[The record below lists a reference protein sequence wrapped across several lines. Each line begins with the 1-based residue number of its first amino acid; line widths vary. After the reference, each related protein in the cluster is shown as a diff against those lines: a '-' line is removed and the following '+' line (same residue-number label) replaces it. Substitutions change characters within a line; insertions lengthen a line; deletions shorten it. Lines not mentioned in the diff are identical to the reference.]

1 MKKIK
6 YFILFE
12 ACVGASKFV
21 SHRLRLSLVD
31 TIKIDLVRQFKL
43 CIDEINTEIVD
54 IKDKNIES
62 YVKMNNILVNLKKN
76 LTAAGL

>member
-1 MKKIK
+1 MKKKFK

-12 ACVGASKFV
+12 ACVGVSKFA

-54 IKDKNIES
+54 IKDKTIES
-62 YVKMNNILVNLKKN
+62 YVKMNNILVNLKKI
-76 LTAAGL
+76 

>member
-1 MKKIK
+1 M
-6 YFILFE
+6 
-12 ACVGASKFV
+12 GASKFV

-54 IKDKNIES
+54 IKDKTIES
-62 YVKMNNILVNLKKN
+62 YVKMNNILVNLKKI
-76 LTAAGL
+76 

>member
-1 MKKIK
+1 M
-6 YFILFE
+6 
-12 ACVGASKFV
+12 GASKFV

-62 YVKMNNILVNLKKN
+62 YVKMNNILVNLKIM
-76 LTAAGL
+76 

>member
-1 MKKIK
+1 MG
-6 YFILFE
+6 
-12 ACVGASKFV
+12 VSKFA

-31 TIKIDLVRQFKL
+31 TIKINLVRQFKL

>member
-1 MKKIK
+1 
-6 YFILFE
+6 
-12 ACVGASKFV
+12 VGASKFV

>member
-1 MKKIK
+1 M
-6 YFILFE
+6 
-12 ACVGASKFV
+12 GASKFV

-43 CIDEINTEIVD
+43 CIDKINTEIVD

-62 YVKMNNILVNLKKN
+62 YVKMNNILVNLKKI
-76 LTAAGL
+76 

>member
-1 MKKIK
+1 M
-6 YFILFE
+6 
-12 ACVGASKFV
+12 GASKFT

-54 IKDKNIES
+54 IKDKTIES
-62 YVKMNNILVNLKKN
+62 YVKMNNILVNLKKI
-76 LTAAGL
+76 

>member
-1 MKKIK
+1 VKKKFK

-12 ACVGASKFV
+12 ACVGASKFA

-54 IKDKNIES
+54 IKDKTIES
-62 YVKMNNILVNLKKN
+62 YVKMNNILVNLKKI
-76 LTAAGL
+76 

>member
-1 MKKIK
+1 
-6 YFILFE
+6 
-12 ACVGASKFV
+12 
-21 SHRLRLSLVD
+21 LSLVD